1 MKTKRIF
8 CKVFL
13 EGLQVEFN
21 SIHIQEQAGEPPQAT
36 ISFPAESAAL
46 TILPKTVT
54 HVFYMDDNNNSV
66 LIFQGELAGSGI
78 SFTSD
83 KRSIQLT
90 FTGMTQNWKT
100 NVILPMDLKVRTM
113 ASSGLYAQIV
123 QNPDPTASSE
133 VLADLIQFKNITG
146 THPLDDVLKRLTPTV
161 GDPDTLSEILVDVL
175 KLFGTDYNGVYWN
188 AVSTAFKFD
197 NMIAIDGLGKE
208 TWTPI
213 KKIEK
218 LLVTRAVMDYIRGQ
232 AQGTPAGVTIDRLLL
247 LLLDAFGFCWSEI
260 AAPSYVGGKRAH
272 ILIKP
277 KTHFFPPMKHNLVV
291 DDNIVQLNFTRS
303 FDEEPTRLLG
313 QTVPFYLS
321 ADELNTTIIGVVVPN
336 NVRLLDAIP
345 KNVEGAE
352 YETLKM
358 FGLSKEEQCRGVI
371 VHEYQDDSFIENAY
385 LVAINTDPATGQVN
399 MATNMTIADR
409 IAAAKKFAGEVQDPP
424 NLSAMQNT
432 EIYHMNIASTM
443 YYDKRHAERTVQVN
457 SPYSPYRMVDF
468 PGVII
473 SKYFPTGIAG
483 LVGNLQSV
491 SATIS
496 ADGEAEQTLLFSHC
510 RFVRTSKTDPD
521 APPESSYGFL
531 DDDMSEP
538 IPWYAD
544 YVDQEHINKFYE
556 QFTGDPQSAVM
567 TGGSVA
573 RAINAIKKALPN
585 DNEATTLKRTS
596 RPLVPESVIRGIFP
610 NPFKHPESVRK
621 LGADRV
627 TTMEAKPFVKERIDR
642 VVKVFDI
649 VS

>member
-8 CKVFL
+8 CKVYL

-21 SIHIQEQAGEPPQAT
+21 SVQIQEQTGQPPQAT
-36 ISFPAESAAL
+36 ISFPADSAAL
-46 TILPKTVT
+46 TILPKTVA
-54 HVFYMDDNNNSV
+54 HVFYTDDSGNSV

-100 NVILPMDLKVRTM
+100 NIIIPIDLKIRTM
-113 ASSGLYAQIV
+113 ASKALYAQIA
-123 QNPDPTASSE
+123 PDIEDPTKGSATT
-133 VLADLIQFKNITG
+133 IQFKNITG
-146 THPLDDVLKRLTPTV
+146 TSPLDDILKRLTPIA
-161 GDPDTLSEILVDVL
+161 GALPDTLPNILADIL
-175 KLFGTDYNGVYWN
+175 KLFGTKYDGVYWG
-188 AVSTAFKFD
+188 AVARAFKLD
-197 NMIAIDGLGKE
+197 NMIAIDGFGNE
-208 TWTPI
+208 DWGPI
-213 KKIEK
+213 KKIQK
-218 LLVTRAVMDYIRGQ
+218 LLVTKAVMDYIRGQ
-232 AQGTPAGVTIDRLLL
+232 AQGTPAGIEIDRLLVTI
-247 LLLDAFGFCWSEI
+247 LDAFGFCYSEI
-260 AAPSYVGGKRAH
+260 SAPSYVKGKRAH
-272 ILIKP
+272 ILVKP

-291 DDNIVQLNFTRS
+291 DDNIVQLNFTRF
-303 FDEEPTRLLG
+303 FDNEPTRLLG

-336 NVRLLDAIP
+336 NVRLLDGIP
-345 KNVEGAE
+345 KAVESPGA
-352 YETLKM
+352 YKDLKM
-358 FGLSKEEQCRGVI
+358 FGLSKEEQCKGVI
-371 VHEYQDDSFIENAY
+371 VTEYQDDSFIENAY
-385 LVAINTDPATGQVN
+385 LVAINTDSAGTVTIPANQTFQERMD
-399 MATNMTIADR
+399 MANR
-409 IAAAKKFAGEVQDPP
+409 FAAHAEFPDPP
-424 NLSAMQNT
+424 MENT
-432 EIYHMNIASTM
+432 ETYHMNIASTM
-443 YYDKRHAERTVQVN
+443 FYDKRHAERTVQVN

-473 SKYFPTGIAG
+473 SKYFPAGIAG
-483 LVGNLQSV
+483 LVGNLQTV
-491 SATIS
+491 SSIIT
-496 ADGEAEQTLLFSHC
+496 ADGEASQTLLFSHC
-510 RFVRTSKTDPD
+510 RFVRTSTTDPN

-531 DDDMSEP
+531 DDDMAQP
-538 IPWYAD
+538 VPWYTD
-544 YVDQEHINKFYE
+544 YTTQETINIFYA

-596 RPLVPESVIRGIFP
+596 RPLVPESVIRSIFP